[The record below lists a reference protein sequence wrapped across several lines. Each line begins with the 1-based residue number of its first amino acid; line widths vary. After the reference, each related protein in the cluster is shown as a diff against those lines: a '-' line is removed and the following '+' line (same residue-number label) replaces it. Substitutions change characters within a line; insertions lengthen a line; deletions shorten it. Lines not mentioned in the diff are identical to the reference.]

1 MSPEEW
7 AAKELID
14 SRSDKI
20 EENLNRWSKYDKLR
34 MSEDLNEL
42 FIYLEKA
49 RLNKA
54 GRDLVRRVKLS
65 YEKISVSYTQ
75 LTLQTAHYV

>member
-20 EENLNRWSKYDKLR
+20 EENINRWSKYDKLR

-42 FIYLEKA
+42 FIYLENA

-65 YEKISVSYTQ
+65 YEKIFCNEIS
-75 LTLQTAHYV
+75 

>member
-65 YEKISVSYTQ
+65 YEKIFCNEIS
-75 LTLQTAHYV
+75 